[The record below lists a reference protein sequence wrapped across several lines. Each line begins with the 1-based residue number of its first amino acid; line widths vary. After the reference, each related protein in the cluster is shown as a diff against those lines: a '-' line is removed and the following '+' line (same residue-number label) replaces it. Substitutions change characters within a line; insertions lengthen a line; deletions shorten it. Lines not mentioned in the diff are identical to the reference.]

1 MEAALVELSDLQA
14 RFAQVHRRRIVE
26 RCQARGIAVASHDDT
41 LVEHVEEAVSEGI
54 AISEFPTT
62 MAAAQTARRHG
73 LATVMGAPNV
83 VRGGSHSGNVS
94 ALELAKAGL
103 LDVLS
108 SDYVPSSLMMAVFHL
123 VREAGWSLPRA
134 IATVSAAPARAVG
147 LEDRGAI
154 APGLRADIVRVRL
167 CEALPVPHAT
177 YMAGA
182 RVA

>member
-1 MEAALVELSDLQA
+1 
-14 RFAQVHRRRIVE
+14 
-26 RCQARGIAVASHDDT
+26 
-41 LVEHVEEAVSEGI
+41 
-54 AISEFPTT
+54 
-62 MAAAQTARRHG
+62 
-73 LATVMGAPNV
+73 
-83 VRGGSHSGNVS
+83 
-94 ALELAKAGL
+94 LELAKAGL